1 MALLTMRQRQEPAQ
15 VPEELLRSVVV
26 YFDPVRV
33 ILFGSH
39 ARGEAGPDSDYD
51 LLVVL
56 DDDAPE
62 ERLSWRAAWEARK
75 DFHRAVDIVPC
86 REPAFRRRSWLR
98 GSPLAEIAR
107 EGIVLYER

>member
-1 MALLTMRQRQEPAQ
+1 MATLTRRQERA
-15 VPEELLRSVVV
+15 VPVPQELLRSVVA

-56 DDDAPE
+56 DDDAPKE
-62 ERLSWRAAWEARK
+62 KQHWSAAWEARK
-75 DFHRAVDIVPC
+75 DFHGAVDVVPC
-86 REPAFRRRSWLR
+86 RESAFRQRSRLR
-98 GSPLAEIAR
+98 SSPLAEIAR
-107 EGIVLYER
+107 EAVVLYER

>member
-1 MALLTMRQRQEPAQ
+1 MTS
-15 VPEELLRSVVV
+15 VPEELLRSVVA

-56 DDDAPE
+56 DDGAPAAK
-62 ERLSWRAAWEARK
+62 RSLRAGFEAAAG
-75 DFHRAVDIVPC
+75 F
-86 REPAFRRRSWLR
+86 
-98 GSPLAEIAR
+98 PLAADVVPVRACRFAERAR
-107 EGIVLYER
+107 IPGTLSHAARTEGVVVYERG

>member
-1 MALLTMRQRQEPAQ
+1 MTALTTQRREPPAR
-15 VPEELLRSVVV
+15 VPDELLRSVVA

-56 DDDAPE
+56 VDDAPAE
-62 ERLSWRAAWEARK
+62 KLSWRAAWEARK

-86 REPAFRRRSWLR
+86 RESAFRQRSRLR
-98 GSPLAEIAR
+98 GSPLARIAR